1 MKNSSFLWRLQGAL
15 QELANQ
21 LEIAKKD
28 KDWQKVDAISKVIL
42 KNVERIDKQANICYD
57 KQD

>member
-28 KDWQKVDAISKVIL
+28 QDWQKVEAISKVIL

-57 KQD
+57 KQI

>member
-1 MKNSSFLWRLQGAL
+1 MKNSSFLWRLEGAL

-28 KDWQKVDAISKVIL
+28 QDWQKVEAISKVIL

>member
-1 MKNSSFLWRLQGAL
+1 MKNSSFLWQISGYL

-28 KDWQKVDAISKVIL
+28 QNWQKVEAISKVIL

>member
-28 KDWQKVDAISKVIL
+28 QDWQKVEVISKVIL